1 MKHLLALLL
10 PAVAFAYNWE
20 CNLFCFNGGECRH
33 GKGKFGSYGNVDAE
47 NPWESK
53 DHVEGMYC
61 SCPSG
66 STGLQCEISLKGCR
80 TTENNFQ
87 HDCDNGMQ
95 CKLDKNGE
103 GHSFYHCECDEDTVF
118 ENEYVE
124 KYCAHISTVFCG
136 HNKNDDSFASSQF
149 CVNGGKCLPDDTNGT
164 HHPGCDCPDGWEGKH
179 CADKAGP
186 GLLERGKEMAFDLAN
201 AQNLFLL
208 VVAVMFGIGICAF
221 IGNRL
226 GLKMPK
232 IRRRK
237 KKSQQARKSGAG
249 LLRTNSKRK
258 SQAKPKKQPRVST
271 SGKKAGRRVGGK
283 RVGGRPSQSAPQPHV
298 DEESEALNQQEPME
312 YPMEPMVEQNVRFSN
327 YDQPA
332 GLTPYSDGPD
342 AGQGEII

>member
-1 MKHLLALLL
+1 MKHLLLLLL
-10 PAVAFAYNWE
+10 PAVNLAYNWD

-87 HDCDNGMQ
+87 HNCDNGME

-103 GHSFYHCECDEDTVF
+103 GHSFYHCECDDDTVF

-136 HNKNDDSFASSQF
+136 HNKNDDTFSSSQF

-164 HHPGCDCPDGWEGKH
+164 KHPGCDCPDNWHGKH
-179 CADKAGP
+179 CSEKAPP
-186 GLLERGKEMAFDLAN
+186 GLLEKGKEVVFDLAS
-201 AQNLFLL
+201 AKNLFLL
-208 VVAVMFGIGICAF
+208 VVICVFAIGICAF
-221 IGNRL
+221 LVNRC
-226 GLKMPK
+226 GIKMPK
-232 IRRRK
+232 IRRRRKTK
-237 KKSQQARKSGAG
+237 KQLAEARKAPG
-249 LLRTNSKRK
+249 LLRTNLKLRSEAKK
-258 SQAKPKKQPRVST
+258 QAKES
-271 SGKKAGRRVGGK
+271 SGKKSGRRVGGK
-283 RVGGRPSQSAPQPHV
+283 RVGGRPSASAPAEPQV
-298 DEESEALNQQEPME
+298 DEESEALNQ
-312 YPMEPMVEQNVRFSN
+312 EPMVEQNVRFSD
-327 YDQPA
+327 YGKSA
-332 GLTPYSDGPD
+332 GLTSYSDGPE
-342 AGQGEII
+342 AAEGEII